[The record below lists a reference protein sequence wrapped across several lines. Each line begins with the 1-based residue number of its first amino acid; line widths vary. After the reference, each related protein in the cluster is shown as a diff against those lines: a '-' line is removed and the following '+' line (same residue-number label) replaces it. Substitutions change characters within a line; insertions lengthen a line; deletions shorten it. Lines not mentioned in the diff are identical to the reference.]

1 MLKSNLTIGDGK
13 FLIRLARDSIKNFL
27 NKNERLMPPPETPE
41 KFMEKSGVFV
51 TLNKK
56 DNSKELRGCI
66 GYPYPT
72 DPLVIALLNSAIEA
86 ATGDPRFPPITI
98 DELNKIIV
106 EVSVLTK
113 PDLIKVDEPLELP
126 KKIKVGEDGLII
138 EKGHIKGLLLP
149 QVPIEWNWDN
159 EEYLANLCAKA
170 GLPFDCWIMEET
182 KVYKFQAMVFEEE
195 EPNGKIHLRNL
206 R

>member
-1 MLKSNLTIGDGK
+1 MPKSNLTIEDGK
-13 FLIRLARDSIKNFL
+13 FLIRLARDSIENFL

-51 TLNKK
+51 TLNNK
-56 DNSKELRGCI
+56 DDSKELRGCI

-86 ATGDPRFPPITI
+86 AAGDPRFPPITI

-113 PDLIKVDEPLELP
+113 PDLIKVNEPLELP
-126 KKIKVGEDGLII
+126 KEIKIGEDGLII
-138 EKGHIKGLLLP
+138 EKGLIKGLLLP
-149 QVPIEWNWDN
+149 QVPVEWNWDK

-170 GLPFDCWIMEET
+170 GLAFDCWVMEET
-182 KVYKFQAMVFEEE
+182 KVYKFQAIVFEEE
-195 EPNGKIHLRNL
+195 EPNGKVHLRNL

>member
-1 MLKSNLTIGDGK
+1 MSKSNLTIEDGE
-13 FLIRLARDSIKNFL
+13 FLIKLARDSIKNFL

-56 DNSKELRGCI
+56 GDSKELRGCI

-72 DPLVIALLNSAIEA
+72 DPLVIALINSAIEA
-86 ATGDPRFPPITI
+86 ATSDPRFPSITI
-98 DELNKIIV
+98 DEINKIIV

-113 PDLIKVDEPLELP
+113 PDLIKVNESSELP
-126 KKIKVGEDGLII
+126 KEIKIGEDGLII
-138 EKGHIKGLLLP
+138 EKGPIKGLLLP
-149 QVPIEWNWDN
+149 QVPVEWNWDE

-170 GLPFDCWIMEET
+170 GLTFDCWIMEDT
-182 KVYKFQAMVFEEE
+182 KIYKFQAVVFEEE